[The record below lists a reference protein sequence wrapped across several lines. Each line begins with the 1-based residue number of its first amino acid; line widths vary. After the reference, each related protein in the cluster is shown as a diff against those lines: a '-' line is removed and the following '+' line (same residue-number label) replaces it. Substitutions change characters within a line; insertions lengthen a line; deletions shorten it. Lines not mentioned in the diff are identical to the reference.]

1 MEGTY
6 HSVFDIVN
14 MFVAILVAK
23 YFVVWNGIMAEHWC
37 WNKEL
42 QEMNRGYVQET
53 NQTTTEDL
61 ISAMNIFLFKTS
73 YHNFVLPW
81 TLIEDNEV

>member
-1 MEGTY
+1 
-6 HSVFDIVN
+6 

-53 NQTTTEDL
+53 NQTKL
-61 ISAMNIFLFKTS
+61 IDFLKAMCS
-73 YHNFVLPW
+73 YNYQDQKVLPSLPLGTH
-81 TLIEDNEV
+81 TLDPILPNGQVFWCF

>member
-1 MEGTY
+1 
-6 HSVFDIVN
+6 

-42 QEMNRGYVQET
+42 KEMNRGYIQET
-53 NQTTTEDL
+53 NQTKMIDFFK
-61 ISAMNIFLFKTS
+61 AMCS
-73 YHNFVLPW
+73 YNYRDQKVLPPLPSSTH
-81 TLIEDNEV
+81 TLDAFLSNGQLVSCF